1 MTQRPNGRGPLPAK
15 DVVNLGDLL
24 PQEQCVKA
32 LKTPA
37 VPEENLPDWAQCAP
51 ESAPNSATRLTIDE
65 AQARRHLWML
75 NLDPRVTNI
84 RAIGHKGM
92 NPRKAINGVFSDDI
106 HLAERW
112 HRQGCGLYLQVN
124 SGGTKKAQV
133 TECNAVFLEYD
144 DRPVLEQVGI
154 WDDLGLPHPTF
165 QVDTGGRSIH
175 HCWTFKTPIEPAR
188 WEQLMARLHLLAVG
202 CDTSCKGLPRMMRM
216 AGAWYIDGNGTPIGK
231 SEICGDC
238 CDRYPAELFED
249 LLPPLHK
256 PCKTRA
262 SLAVLSNERPA
273 GARARSGNC
282 TLSVRQIAEA
292 LDHIPRRV
300 AGQGTYGTYLRILW
314 GLKAAIT
321 EAGGDEEL
329 AIRLMEAHSPSEVSG
344 WDVAQVARSGG
355 EHIGPGTFFHHAK
368 QYGWSR
374 HAQR

>member
-1 MTQRPNGRGPLPAK
+1 
-15 DVVNLGDLL
+15 
-24 PQEQCVKA
+24 
-32 LKTPA
+32 
-37 VPEENLPDWAQCAP
+37 
-51 ESAPNSATRLTIDE
+51 
-65 AQARRHLWML
+65 
-75 NLDPRVTNI
+75 
-84 RAIGHKGM
+84 
-92 NPRKAINGVFSDDI
+92 
-106 HLAERW
+106 
-112 HRQGCGLYLQVN
+112 
-124 SGGTKKAQV
+124 
-133 TECNAVFLEYD
+133 
-144 DRPVLEQVGI
+144 
-154 WDDLGLPHPTF
+154 
-165 QVDTGGRSIH
+165 
-175 HCWTFKTPIEPAR
+175 
-188 WEQLMARLHLLAVG
+188 MARLHLLAVG

-216 AGAWYIDGNGTPIGK
+216 AGAWYIDSNGTPIGR

-249 LLPPLHK
+249 LLPELPKREVQRRHV
-256 PCKTRA
+256 PA
-262 SLAVLSNERPA
+262 NQSLLKKYPSSR
-273 GARARSGNC
+273 C
-282 TLSVRQIAEA
+282 DLSVRQIAEA

>member
-32 LKTPA
+32 LKPVA
-37 VPEENLPDWAQCAP
+37 APEENLPDWAQCAP

-65 AQARRHLWML
+65 SQARRHLWLL

-106 HLAERW
+106 HLAEKW

-124 SGGTKKAQV
+124 RGGTKKAQV
-133 TECNAVFLEYD
+133 TECMALFLEYD

-175 HCWTFKTPIEPAR
+175 HYWTFKTPIEPAR

-216 AGAWYIDGNGTPIGK
+216 AGAWYIDSNGKPVGK
-231 SEICGDC
+231 SRLIDVTG
-238 CDRYPAELFED
+238 DRYPAELFED
-249 LLPPLHK
+249 LLPKLPEPTKAGPRPSSSSLLK
-256 PCKTRA
+256 KYPCNR
-262 SLAVLSNERPA
+262 
-273 GARARSGNC
+273 C
-282 TLSVRQIAEA
+282 DLSVRQIAEA

-321 EAGGDEEL
+321 EAGGDEDL
-329 AIRLMEAHSPSEVSG
+329 AIRLMEAHSPSKVSG

-374 HAQR
+374 HAKR

>member
-1 MTQRPNGRGPLPAK
+1 MTQRTNGRGPLPAK
-15 DVVNLGDLL
+15 DVINLGDLL

-32 LKTPA
+32 LKPTA
-37 VPEENLPDWAQCAP
+37 APEENLPDWAQSAP
-51 ESAPNSATRLTIDE
+51 ESAPNTATRLTIDE
-65 AQARRHLWML
+65 SQAHRHLWLL

-106 HLAERW
+106 HLAEKW

-124 SGGTKKAQV
+124 RGGTKKAQV
-133 TECNAVFLEYD
+133 TECMALFLEYD

-175 HCWTFKTPIEPAR
+175 HYWTFKTPIEPAR
-188 WEQLMARLHLLAVG
+188 WVQLMERLHLLAVG

-216 AGAWYIDGNGTPIGK
+216 AGAWYIDSNGTPVGK
-231 SEICGDC
+231 SQLIDVTG
-238 CDRYPAELFED
+238 DRYPAEMFEE
-249 LLPPLHK
+249 LLPHLHN
-256 PCKTRA
+256 PCKKCKTA
-262 SLAVLSNERPA
+262 PPA
-273 GARARSGNC
+273 ATVRTTCPTARSGNC

-300 AGQGTYGTYLRILW
+300 GGTGTYSMYRDVLW
-314 GLKAAIT
+314 GLKAALAD
-321 EAGGDEEL
+321 AGAAETL
-329 AIRLMEAHSPSEVSG
+329 AIQLMEAHSPSAQCD
-344 WDVAQVARSGG
+344 WDVEQVARSGG
-355 EHIGPGTFFHHAK
+355 EQIGAGTLFHYAK

-374 HAQR
+374 HAKR